1 LRLSYAKVKEPKV
14 VIAILNNRKLIATKS
29 LAADFTPLSG
39 FEKVA
44 TEWRVYLAGVDNFEE
59 MTDWLGRH

>member
-1 LRLSYAKVKEPKV
+1 M